1 MRLALVLLLVL
12 ASADG
17 ATLTRVQEQGRASVW
32 LDRTASDPLSV
43 KFSEKLTIFMRVEG
57 EPPLEVELTEKVRSN
72 AGWHLE
78 AIGKPTMAPLG
89 DGKHSRWEH
98 RFLAIP
104 LQPGPQPLP
113 LPALQFT
120 EKGGPEQQVSWEPL
134 KLTVTTRV
142 TKVDPSEIR
151 DRSGIEELPPLPAPR
166 PWWPWAFLALPLL
179 VFTGLVIWRRRGR
192 VAVDPDPGKIA
203 LEELK
208 ALGNVSPSSADDVK
222 RFYAGLAE
230 VLRRFLEKRYRL
242 PATCWTTPELIKVCP
257 LDAAQQKMLEDMM
270 EQCDLAKF
278 ADLVPA
284 PEGCQQAIAAAG
296 DFVQAVSG
304 TASPSKANETLAV
317 IDNA

>member
-12 ASADG
+12 TSADD
-17 ATLTRVQEQGRASVW
+17 ATLTRVQEQSKASVW
-32 LDRTASDPLSV
+32 LDRPASDPLFV
-43 KFSEKLTIFMRVEG
+43 KLSEKLTIVMRVEG

-78 AIGKPTMAPLG
+78 AVGKPTMTPRG
-89 DGKHSRWEH
+89 DGKQSRWEQA
-98 RFLAIP
+98 FLAIP

-142 TKVDPSEIR
+142 AKVDTSEIR
-151 DRSGIEELPPLPAPR
+151 DRSGIEELPPLPVPR
-166 PWWPWAFLALPLL
+166 PWWPWTFLALPLL
-179 VFTGLVIWRRRGR
+179 AFMGLVLWRRRGR
-192 VAVDPDPGKIA
+192 VVVEPDPAKIA
-203 LEELK
+203 LDELK
-208 ALGNVSPSSADDVK
+208 ALGNVSPSNADDVK
-222 RFYAGLAE
+222 RFYAGLSE

-257 LDAAQQKMLEDMM
+257 LDTAQQKMLEDMM
-270 EQCDLAKF
+270 GQCDLAKF

-284 PEGCQQAIAAAG
+284 PEGCHQAIAAAG
-296 DFVQAVSG
+296 DFVLAVSG
-304 TASPSKANETLAV
+304 PASPVKSQ
-317 IDNA
+317 